1 MNLAQIV
8 TAINNTG
15 FTNAQLDEISAAIK
29 FARAQLGNRVT
40 NTLKLGANVS
50 FVSNRNG
57 QKYIGTVEKI
67 AIKNV
72 IVRTALGR
80 YRVPSNML
88 EVQ

>member
-15 FTNAQLDEISAAIK
+15 FTNAELDEIGAAIK
-29 FARAQLGNRVT
+29 FARAQLGHRVA

-50 FVSNRNG
+50 FISNRNG

-72 IVRTALGR
+72 IVQTALGR
-80 YRVPSNML
+80 YRVPANML

>member
-1 MNLAQIV
+1 MNLTQIV

-15 FTNAQLDEISAAIK
+15 FTNAELDEISAAIK
-29 FARAQLGNRVT
+29 FARAQLGYRVA

-50 FVSNRNG
+50 FISNRNG

-80 YRVPSNML
+80 YRVPANML